1 MVLGD
6 DGLKFENLVA
16 CHLRKNVEWQQDTR
30 GALVGLHYIRT
41 KDEAEVDFCLSQGD
55 VLTHLV
61 ECKLSDSKPHRA
73 LGRFAEQWPDA
84 QSVQLL
90 RECRV
95 EADKGR
101 LQIRDAA
108 LWLAELEV

>member
-1 MVLGD
+1 ML
-6 DGLKFENLVA
+6 
-16 CHLRKNVEWQQDTR
+16 KNVEWQQDTR

-41 KDEAEVDFCLSQGD
+41 KDEAEVDFCVSEGD
-55 VLTHLV
+55 SLTHLV

-73 LGRFAEQWPDA
+73 LGRFAEQWPAA
-84 QSVQLL
+84 QSVPLL